1 MRIFIK
7 VLQHH
12 LYNVHHTT
20 SVSQT
25 LHSLT
30 VCRIHLYTPAANQ
43 ITGPA
48 ASVRDPVRQTN
59 FEKKTLRIY
68 DSQLHTS
75 MTNLKDFN

>member
-1 MRIFIK
+1 MRICIK

-48 ASVRDPVRQTN
+48 ASVRDPVRQTLKN
-59 FEKKTLRIY
+59 KTLRTY

-75 MTNLKDFN
+75 ITNLKDFN